1 MPSLRRERPKGSA
14 RQALDTLIDCESE
27 TLEALQAAIEPTG
40 REAVSV

>member
-1 MPSLRRERPKGSA
+1 VL
-14 RQALDTLIDCESE
+14 ALDTLIDCESE